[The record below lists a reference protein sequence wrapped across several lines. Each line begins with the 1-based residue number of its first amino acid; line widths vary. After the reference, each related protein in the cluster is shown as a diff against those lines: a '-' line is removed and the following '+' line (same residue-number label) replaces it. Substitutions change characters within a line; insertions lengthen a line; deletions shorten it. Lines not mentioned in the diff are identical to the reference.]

1 MPCRYAQRSPE
12 FDGVRKASISPAI
25 ELRCGPR
32 IAQAGEG
39 PSPGRGMLGRKRAR
53 AEAASTSGIIKHTPH
68 VQCFRVWLAAGP
80 DRTVR
85 PKVLMGQRNALAGLI
100 EIRYDLAP
108 RTERLCGSRRRRV
121 TVAEN
126 GGMQLTRLSALQV
139 SAIAEHLP

>member
-1 MPCRYAQRSPE
+1 
-12 FDGVRKASISPAI
+12 
-25 ELRCGPR
+25 
-32 IAQAGEG
+32 
-39 PSPGRGMLGRKRAR
+39 MLDRKRAR
-53 AEAASTSGIIKHTPH
+53 AEVASTNGIIEHTLH